1 MTQAH
6 EAKVDWKRTL
16 FLEMTAYWI
25 NVVYLTLLFAVFT
38 SYRRLIL
45 AN

>member
-1 MTQAH
+1 MG
-6 EAKVDWKRTL
+6 EGKIGWKRKP

-25 NVVYLTLLFAVFT
+25 NVVYLTILFAVFT
-38 SYRRLIL
+38 SYRRLIP